1 MKRLVQILCAVVLF
15 SSLAQAAEQSIK
27 VVGSSTVY
35 PFTTVVAERFGK
47 DTKYGTP
54 IVESTG
60 TGGGMKLFCAGI
72 GINTPSVTNASRA
85 IKGKEAALCEKNGV
99 SFVEFKVGNDGIAFA
114 NSVKGPKIDVTKEQ
128 LWQAMALL
136 GPQPKK
142 WSDIDPSLPNY
153 DIKIMTPPPT
163 SGTRD
168 AWNSLV
174 MKKGCP
180 ADILKEKGKKA
191 CYQMR
196 EDGGVIEVGEND
208 TLLINKM
215 GGDKELFAIFGF
227 SYLDSSRD
235 KVQAAKIEGSV
246 ISLDS
251 IQSYDY
257 PIARPLFIYFKKEH
271 MDIVPGLE
279 KFMKTYISKKAMGPR
294 GYLMD
299 LGLVPLDKATFKEMK
314 KRRFTS
320 ESILPLYILGAT
332 IE

>member
-215 GGDKELFAIFGF
+215 AGDKQLFAIFGF

-251 IQSYDY
+251 IQSYEY

-279 KFMKTYISKKAMGPR
+279 KFMKTYINKKSMGPR

-299 LGLVPLDKATFKEMK
+299 LGLVPLDKATFKEMR
-314 KRRFTS
+314 KRTK
-320 ESILPLYILGAT
+320 LK
-332 IE
+332 

>member
-1 MKRLVQILCAVVLF
+1 MKKLVQILCAVVLF
-15 SSLAQAAEQSIK
+15 SSLAQAAITNIK

-47 DTKYGTP
+47 DTKHLTP

-72 GINTPSVTNASRA
+72 GINSPSVTNASRA
-85 IKGKEAALCEKNGV
+85 IKGKEVKLCEKNGV
-99 SFVEFKVGNDGIAFA
+99 SFIEFKVGNDGIAFA
-114 NSVKGPKIDVTKEQ
+114 NSVKGPKINVTKEQ
-128 LWQAMALL
+128 LWQAMALE
-136 GPQPKK
+136 GPHPKK

-153 DIKIMTPPPT
+153 EIKIMTPPPT

-174 MKKGCP
+174 MKKGC
-180 ADILKEKGKKA
+180 AKDILEAKGKKA

-196 EDGGVIEVGEND
+196 EDGPVIEVGEND

-215 GGDKELFAIFGF
+215 AGDKEMFAIFGF

-235 KVQAAKIEGSV
+235 KVQAAKIEGSE
-246 ISLDS
+246 ISLDT
-251 IQSYDY
+251 IQSYEY

-271 MDIVPGLE
+271 MDVVPGLK
-279 KFMKTYISKKAMGPR
+279 KFMKTYINKKAMGPR

-299 LGLVPLDKATFKEMK
+299 LGLVPLDKETFKEMV
-314 KRRFTS
+314 KRTK
-320 ESILPLYILGAT
+320 LK
-332 IE
+332 

>member
-72 GINTPSVTNASRA
+72 GINSPSVTNASRA
-85 IKGKEAALCEKNGV
+85 IKSKEAALCEKNGV

-271 MDIVPGLE
+271 MDIVPGLK

-314 KRRFTS
+314 KRTK
-320 ESILPLYILGAT
+320 LK
-332 IE
+332 

>member
-85 IKGKEAALCEKNGV
+85 IKSKEAALCEKNGV

-114 NSVKGPKIDVTKEQ
+114 NSVEGPKIDITKEQ

-142 WSDIDPSLPNY
+142 WSDIDPNLPNY

-191 CYQMR
+191 CYQLR

-215 GGDKELFAIFGF
+215 GGDKQLFAIFGF

-314 KRRFTS
+314 KRTK
-320 ESILPLYILGAT
+320 LK
-332 IE
+332 

>member
-85 IKGKEAALCEKNGV
+85 IKSKEAALCEKNGV

-191 CYQMR
+191 CYQLR

-215 GGDKELFAIFGF
+215 GGDKQLFAIFGF

-271 MDIVPGLE
+271 MDIVPGLK

-299 LGLVPLDKATFKEMK
+299 LGLVPLDKATFKEMRK
-314 KRRFTS
+314 KTK
-320 ESILPLYILGAT
+320 LK
-332 IE
+332 

>member
-85 IKGKEAALCEKNGV
+85 IKSKEAALCEKNGV

-191 CYQMR
+191 CYQLR

-215 GGDKELFAIFGF
+215 GGDKQLFAIFGF

-314 KRRFTS
+314 KRTK
-320 ESILPLYILGAT
+320 LK
-332 IE
+332 

>member
-47 DTKYGTP
+47 DTKYATP
-54 IVESTG
+54 VVESTG

-85 IKGKEAALCEKNGV
+85 IKSKEAALCEKNGA

-114 NSVKGPKIDVTKEQ
+114 NSVKGPKIDITKEQ
-128 LWQAMALL
+128 LWQAMSLL

-191 CYQMR
+191 CYQLR

-215 GGDKELFAIFGF
+215 VGDKQLFAIFGF

-271 MDIVPGLE
+271 MDVVPGLE

-299 LGLVPLDKATFKEMK
+299 LGLVPLDKATFKVMK
-314 KRRFTS
+314 KRTK
-320 ESILPLYILGAT
+320 LK
-332 IE
+332 

>member
-1 MKRLVQILCAVVLF
+1 MKTIKPKKEINMKRLVQILCAVVLF

-85 IKGKEAALCEKNGV
+85 IKSKEAALCEKNGV

-114 NSVKGPKIDVTKEQ
+114 NSVEGPKIDITKEQ

-314 KRRFTS
+314 KRTK
-320 ESILPLYILGAT
+320 LK
-332 IE
+332 

>member
-47 DTKYGTP
+47 DTKYATP
-54 IVESTG
+54 VVESTG

-85 IKGKEAALCEKNGV
+85 IKSKEAALCEKNGA

-191 CYQMR
+191 CYQLR

-215 GGDKELFAIFGF
+215 GGDKQLFAIFGF

-271 MDIVPGLE
+271 MDVVPGLE

-314 KRRFTS
+314 KRTK
-320 ESILPLYILGAT
+320 LK
-332 IE
+332 

>member
-47 DTKYGTP
+47 DTKFGTP

-72 GINTPSVTNASRA
+72 GTNSPSVTNASRA
-85 IKGKEAALCEKNGV
+85 IKDKEAALCEKNGV

-114 NSVKGPKIDVTKEQ
+114 NSVKGPKVDVTKEQ

-142 WSDIDPSLPNY
+142 WSDIDPSLPDY
-153 DIKIMTPPPT
+153 EIKIMTPPPT

-180 ADILKEKGKKA
+180 KDILKEKGKKA
-191 CYQMR
+191 CYQLR

-215 GGDKELFAIFGF
+215 VGDTQLFAIFGF

-251 IQSYDY
+251 IQSYEY

-279 KFMKTYISKKAMGPR
+279 KFMKTYINKKAMGPR

-299 LGLVPLDKATFKEMK
+299 LGLVPLDKETFKEMR
-314 KRRFTS
+314 KRTK
-320 ESILPLYILGAT
+320 LK
-332 IE
+332 

>member
-85 IKGKEAALCEKNGV
+85 IKSKEAALCEKNGA

-114 NSVKGPKIDVTKEQ
+114 NSVKGPKIDITKEQ
-128 LWQAMALL
+128 LWQAMSLL

-191 CYQMR
+191 CYQLR

-215 GGDKELFAIFGF
+215 GGDKQLFAIFGF

-299 LGLVPLDKATFKEMK
+299 LGLVPLDKATFKEMRK
-314 KRRFTS
+314 KTK
-320 ESILPLYILGAT
+320 LK
-332 IE
+332 

>member
-47 DTKYGTP
+47 DTKYATP
-54 IVESTG
+54 VVESTG

-85 IKGKEAALCEKNGV
+85 IKSKEAALCEKNGA

-114 NSVKGPKIDVTKEQ
+114 NSVKGPKIDITKEQ
-128 LWQAMALL
+128 LWQAMSLL

-215 GGDKELFAIFGF
+215 VGDSEMFAIFGF

-235 KVQAAKIEGSV
+235 KVQAAKIEGSE

-251 IQSYDY
+251 IQSYEY

-271 MDIVPGLE
+271 MDVVPGLE
-279 KFMKTYISKKAMGPR
+279 KFMKTYINKKSMGPR

-299 LGLVPLDKATFKEMK
+299 LGLVPLDKATFKEMR
-314 KRRFTS
+314 KRTK
-320 ESILPLYILGAT
+320 LK
-332 IE
+332 

>member
-85 IKGKEAALCEKNGV
+85 IKSKEAALCEKNGA

-191 CYQMR
+191 CYQLR

-215 GGDKELFAIFGF
+215 VGDKQLFAIFGF

-314 KRRFTS
+314 KRTK
-320 ESILPLYILGAT
+320 LK
-332 IE
+332 

>member
-85 IKGKEAALCEKNGV
+85 IKSKEAALCEKNGV

-153 DIKIMTPPPT
+153 EIKIMTPPPT

-314 KRRFTS
+314 KRTK
-320 ESILPLYILGAT
+320 LK
-332 IE
+332 

>member
-85 IKGKEAALCEKNGV
+85 IKSKEAALCEKNGA

-271 MDIVPGLE
+271 MDIVPGLK
-279 KFMKTYISKKAMGPR
+279 KFMKTYINKKAMGPR

-299 LGLVPLDKATFKEMK
+299 LGLVPLDKATFKEMR
-314 KRRFTS
+314 KRTK
-320 ESILPLYILGAT
+320 LK
-332 IE
+332 

>member
-15 SSLAQAAEQSIK
+15 SSLAQAATQPIK

-47 DTKYGTP
+47 DTKYATP
-54 IVESTG
+54 VVESTG

-72 GINTPSVTNASRA
+72 DLNSPSVTNASRA
-85 IKGKEAALCEKNGV
+85 IKSKEAALCEKNGV

-191 CYQMR
+191 CYQLR

-215 GGDKELFAIFGF
+215 GGDKQLFAIFGF

-271 MDIVPGLE
+271 MDIVPGLV
-279 KFMKTYISKKAMGPR
+279 KFMKTYINKKAMGPR

-299 LGLVPLDKATFKEMK
+299 LGLVPLGKATFKEMR
-314 KRRFTS
+314 KRTK
-320 ESILPLYILGAT
+320 LK
-332 IE
+332 

>member
-85 IKGKEAALCEKNGV
+85 IKSKEAALCEKNGV

-215 GGDKELFAIFGF
+215 AGDKQLFAIFGF

-251 IQSYDY
+251 IQSYEY

-314 KRRFTS
+314 KRTK
-320 ESILPLYILGAT
+320 LK
-332 IE
+332 

>member
-85 IKGKEAALCEKNGV
+85 IKSKEAALCEKNGA

-114 NSVKGPKIDVTKEQ
+114 NSVKGPKIDITKEQ

-191 CYQMR
+191 CYQLR

-215 GGDKELFAIFGF
+215 GGDKQLFAIFGF

-271 MDIVPGLE
+271 MDLVPGLK

-314 KRRFTS
+314 KRTK
-320 ESILPLYILGAT
+320 LK
-332 IE
+332 

>member
-85 IKGKEAALCEKNGV
+85 IKSKEAALCEKNGA

-215 GGDKELFAIFGF
+215 GGDKQLFAIFGF

-314 KRRFTS
+314 KRAK
-320 ESILPLYILGAT
+320 LK
-332 IE
+332 

>member
-47 DTKYGTP
+47 DTKYPTP
-54 IVESTG
+54 VVESTG

-85 IKGKEAALCEKNGV
+85 IKSKEAALCEKNGV

-114 NSVKGPKIDVTKEQ
+114 NSVKGPKIDITKEQ
-128 LWQAMALL
+128 LWQAMSLL

-191 CYQMR
+191 CYQLR

-215 GGDKELFAIFGF
+215 GGDKQLFAIFGF

-271 MDIVPGLE
+271 MDVVPGLE

-314 KRRFTS
+314 KRTK
-320 ESILPLYILGAT
+320 LK
-332 IE
+332 

>member
-257 PIARPLFIYFKKEH
+257 PIARPLFIYFKKEN

-314 KRRFTS
+314 KRAK
-320 ESILPLYILGAT
+320 LK
-332 IE
+332 

>member
-85 IKGKEAALCEKNGV
+85 IKSKEAALCEKNGA

-114 NSVKGPKIDVTKEQ
+114 NSVEGPKIDITKEQ

-314 KRRFTS
+314 KRTK
-320 ESILPLYILGAT
+320 LK
-332 IE
+332 

>member
-47 DTKYGTP
+47 DTKHLTP

-85 IKGKEAALCEKNGV
+85 IKSKEAALCEKNGV

-114 NSVKGPKIDVTKEQ
+114 NSVEGPKIDITKEQ

-191 CYQMR
+191 CYQLR

-215 GGDKELFAIFGF
+215 GGDKQLFAIFGF

-279 KFMKTYISKKAMGPR
+279 KFMKTYINKKAMGPR

-299 LGLVPLDKATFKEMK
+299 LGLVPLDKATFKEMR
-314 KRRFTS
+314 KRTK
-320 ESILPLYILGAT
+320 LK
-332 IE
+332 

>member
-47 DTKYGTP
+47 DTKYATP
-54 IVESTG
+54 VVESTG

-85 IKGKEAALCEKNGV
+85 IKSKEAALCEKNGV

-153 DIKIMTPPPT
+153 EIKIMTPPPT

-215 GGDKELFAIFGF
+215 AGDKQLFAIFGF

-279 KFMKTYISKKAMGPR
+279 KFMKTYINKKAMGPR

-299 LGLVPLDKATFKEMK
+299 LGLVPLDKATFKEMR
-314 KRRFTS
+314 KRTK
-320 ESILPLYILGAT
+320 LK
-332 IE
+332 

>member
-1 MKRLVQILCAVVLF
+1 MKKLVQLICAVVLF
-15 SSLAQAAEQSIK
+15 SSLAQAATNQIK

-47 DTKYGTP
+47 DGRFATP

-72 GINTPSVTNASRA
+72 GPNSPSVTNASRA
-85 IKGKEAALCEKNGV
+85 IKDKEAKLCEKNGV
-99 SFVEFKVGNDGIAFA
+99 SYIEFVVGNDGIAFA
-114 NSVKGPKIDVTKEQ
+114 NSVKGPKLNLTKKQ
-128 LWQAMALL
+128 LWQAMSQL
-136 GPQPKK
+136 GSQPKL

-153 DIKIMTPPPT
+153 PIKIMTPPAT

-180 ADILKEKGKKA
+180 EEILKEKGKKS
-191 CYQMR
+191 CYLLR
-196 EDGGVIEVGEND
+196 EDGPVIEVGEND
-208 TLLINKM
+208 TLLINKL
-215 GGDKELFAIFGF
+215 GGDKEMFAIFGF
-227 SYLDSSRD
+227 SYLDASRD
-235 KVQAAKIEGSV
+235 KVQAAKIEGSE

-257 PIARPLFIYFKKEH
+257 PIARPLFIYFKREH
-271 MDIVPGLE
+271 MDVVPGLK
-279 KFMKTYISKKAMGPR
+279 KFMKSYISKKAMGPR

-299 LGLVPLDKATFKEMK
+299 LGLVPLDKDTFKEMV
-314 KRRFTS
+314 KRTK
-320 ESILPLYILGAT
+320 T
-332 IE
+332 K

>member
-85 IKGKEAALCEKNGV
+85 IKSKEAALCEKNGV

-128 LWQAMALL
+128 LWQAMSLL

-191 CYQMR
+191 CYQLR

-215 GGDKELFAIFGF
+215 GGDKQLFAIFGF

-271 MDIVPGLE
+271 MDIVPGLK

-314 KRRFTS
+314 KRTK
-320 ESILPLYILGAT
+320 LK
-332 IE
+332 

>member
-85 IKGKEAALCEKNGV
+85 IKSKEAALCEKNGV

-215 GGDKELFAIFGF
+215 GGDKQLFAIFGF

-271 MDIVPGLE
+271 MDVVPGLQ

-314 KRRFTS
+314 KRTK
-320 ESILPLYILGAT
+320 LK
-332 IE
+332 

>member
-85 IKGKEAALCEKNGV
+85 IKSKEAALCEKNGV

-299 LGLVPLDKATFKEMK
+299 LGLVPLDKATFKEMR
-314 KRRFTS
+314 KRTK
-320 ESILPLYILGAT
+320 LK
-332 IE
+332 

>member
-47 DTKYGTP
+47 DTKYATP
-54 IVESTG
+54 VVESTG

-85 IKGKEAALCEKNGV
+85 IKSKEAALCEKNGA

-114 NSVKGPKIDVTKEQ
+114 NSVKGPKIDITKEQ

-191 CYQMR
+191 CYQLR

-215 GGDKELFAIFGF
+215 VGDKQLFAIFGF

-271 MDIVPGLE
+271 MDVVPGLE

-314 KRRFTS
+314 KRTK
-320 ESILPLYILGAT
+320 LK
-332 IE
+332 

>member
-1 MKRLVQILCAVVLF
+1 MKTVKLNKGNKMKKLVQILCTVILF
-15 SSLAQAAEQSIK
+15 SSLAQAAPSNIK

-47 DTKYGTP
+47 DTKHLTP

-72 GINTPSVTNASRA
+72 GLNSPSVTNASRA
-85 IKGKEAALCEKNGV
+85 IKEKEVKLCEKNGV

-114 NSVKGPKIDVTKEQ
+114 NSVKGPKINVTKEQ
-128 LWQAMALL
+128 LWQAMADL
-136 GPQPKK
+136 GPRPKL

-153 DIKIMTPPPT
+153 EIMIMTPPAT

-180 ADILKEKGKKA
+180 KDILEAKGKKK

-196 EDGGVIEVGEND
+196 EDGPVIEVGEND

-215 GGDKELFAIFGF
+215 AGDKQLFAIFGF

-235 KVQAAKIEGSV
+235 KVQAATIEGNE
-246 ISLDS
+246 ISLDT
-251 IQSYDY
+251 IQSYEY
-257 PIARPLFIYFKKEH
+257 PIARPLFVYFKKEH
-271 MDIVPGLE
+271 MDVVPGLE
-279 KFMKTYISKKAMGPR
+279 KFMKSYISKKAMGPR

-299 LGLVPLDKATFKEMK
+299 LGLVPLDKATFDEMV
-314 KRRFTS
+314 KRTK
-320 ESILPLYILGAT
+320 T
-332 IE
+332 K

>member
-47 DTKYGTP
+47 NGKHATP
-54 IVESTG
+54 VVESTG

-85 IKGKEAALCEKNGV
+85 IKSKEAALCEKNGA

-215 GGDKELFAIFGF
+215 AGDKQLFAIFGF

-279 KFMKTYISKKAMGPR
+279 KFMKTYINKKAMGPR

-299 LGLVPLDKATFKEMK
+299 LGLVPLDKATFKEMRK
-314 KRRFTS
+314 KTK
-320 ESILPLYILGAT
+320 LK
-332 IE
+332 

>member
-114 NSVKGPKIDVTKEQ
+114 NSVEGPKIDITKEQ

-153 DIKIMTPPPT
+153 EIKIMTPPPT

-215 GGDKELFAIFGF
+215 AGDKQLFAIFGF

-314 KRRFTS
+314 KRTK
-320 ESILPLYILGAT
+320 LK
-332 IE
+332 